1 MTQEPIVD
9 AGVAREEPMNSRNDT
24 TTLRPA
30 TAPAAVAT
38 IPLLVLAAG
47 LVLPAPAA
55 AQEATWTAPRTADGQ
70 PDLQGIWSNNTATPL
85 ERPEAFAGKDALTEE
100 ELAELRAR
108 AAELRE
114 NEQAGNLLGDL
125 LVQQLVDDPNFQEFD
140 PDTGNYNSF
149 WLVERELD
157 ARTSLIVD
165 PPDGRLP
172 PMTEA
177 ALARFAE
184 AATAPG
190 HPAGPESLPLTE
202 RCITFGAPNLLAG
215 YNSYFQILQTPDH
228 VVVLQ
233 ELIHDA
239 RVIPLDARPPVDEAI
254 RQWHGDSRGRWEG
267 DSLVVETANYSHTAN
282 LYGASRHSR
291 VTERFTRVDP
301 DTIEYVVT
309 YDDPETWVQPWTVMI
324 PLKRSAASD
333 AVYEYACHEGNYS
346 MEGILAGARKL
357 EAEGR

>member
-1 MTQEPIVD
+1 
-9 AGVAREEPMNSRNDT
+9 MNRRNRST
-24 TTLRPA
+24 YRRPG
-30 TAPAAVAT
+30 TALAAAAS
-38 IPLLVLAAG
+38 IPLIAFVAGGGLA
-47 LVLPAPAA
+47 LPAPAA
-55 AQEATWTAPRTADGQ
+55 AQEGAWSAPRTADGQ

-85 ERPEAFAGKDALTEE
+85 ERPEAFAGRDALTEE

-108 AAELRE
+108 AAELRDS
-114 NEQAGNLLGDL
+114 EQAGNLLGDL
-125 LVQQLVDDPNFQEFD
+125 LVQQLLDDPNFQEFD
-140 PDTGNYNSF
+140 AGTGNYNSF

-177 ALARFAE
+177 ALARFA
-184 AATAPG
+184 ARAGAPG
-190 HPAGPESLPLTE
+190 HPAGPESLPLNE
-202 RCITFGAPNLLAG
+202 RCITFGAPNVMAG

-239 RVIPLDARPPVDEAI
+239 RVIPLDQRPSLDETI
-254 RQWHGDSRGRWEG
+254 RQLHGDSRGRWGG
-267 DSLVVETANYSHTAN
+267 DSLVVETANYSSTAS

-291 VTERFTRVDP
+291 VTERFTRIDP

-309 YDDPETWVQPWTVMI
+309 YDDPETWTQPWTVMI
-324 PLKRSAASD
+324 PLKKSAPGD
-333 AVYEYACHEGNYS
+333 AVYEYACHEGNYA